1 MKLWMKK
8 ALVALVAIATL
19 GIYTPTAL
27 LEIDGEDNKD
37 TLSSKAEFDQATEVR
52 ASETTFENYETMLEV
67 ETEPDYLREL
77 QEQAKIQSLM
87 KFGPRIAEQVEDEFS
102 AVILP
107 KMESVLE
114 ELAAEAGDEAV
125 RYYGITEQPAKGY
138 GERIFHVTDYRT
150 EEDIVRFHVRR
161 DNRPLEGYYFNFH
174 YHLQKDDF
182 REHHNLGEI
191 YWNKNTPPKWM
202 A

>member
-8 ALVALVAIATL
+8 LLVALVAIATL
-19 GIYTPTAL
+19 GLYTPTSL
-27 LEIDGEDNKD
+27 LEIDAEDNKD
-37 TLSSKAEFDQATEVR
+37 TFSSKADVGQATEVQAR
-52 ASETTFENYETMLEV
+52 KATPESYENIPEL

-77 QEQAKIQSLM
+77 QEQAKIQSML

-114 ELAAEAGDEAV
+114 KLAMEAGDKVV

-150 EEDIVRFHVRR
+150 EEDVVRFHVRR

-174 YHLQKDDF
+174 YHLHKDDF
-182 REHHNLGEI
+182 KEHHNLGEI
-191 YWNKNTPPKWM
+191 YWDKNTPPKWM